1 MKKLGL
7 VFYLILVIS
16 GSYIFGQSK
25 ITLSERILNNSIQ
38 TTLDSCPVGPAA
50 NPYPPDGA
58 INISSLYP
66 GFLSWE
72 NGANTTS
79 IDINFGLAGNLYN
92 VYSGTPITSLGIP
105 PPLPYFRNFQWQV
118 ICKNDTCSSVSTI
131 WNFRTEQ
138 DPSIV
143 TWFDDF
149 EFGPSN
155 WIITNDGGNCVW
167 QIYNYPYP
175 NLYTFP
181 GFPTGT
187 SVFAADADNCG
198 MGTTLFST
206 ATISTPFNFSQFAEC
221 WIEFDNDWQAF
232 DSTSFGYIEVST
244 DSINWQIARTYNQ
257 VDVRSSHEIINISSF
272 IAYQPT
278 VYIRLRSIQPGWHWW
293 WAIDNFQVNSIWIPV
308 ELTSFTSSV
317 EENNVTLNW
326 QTATET
332 NNSGFDIERNTPLN
346 PLSREPV
353 PIYREEAEGRGVWEK
368 IGFVIGKGTTTEI
381 NNYSFVDDE
390 PLTQKTY
397 YRLKQIDFDGT
408 FSYSN
413 EVDVD
418 VNAPLTFSL
427 EQNYPNPFNPNT
439 TIKYS
444 IPNVTLSGVE
454 GSRVQ
459 LKVYDVLGNEIAVLV
474 NEEQSAGTYN
484 VEFRM
489 QNLELS
495 SGIYFYKLQA

>member
-155 WIITNDGGNCVW
+155 WIIPNDGGNCVW

-206 ATISTPFNFSQFAEC
+206 ATISTPFNFSQFAEG
-221 WIEFDNDWQAF
+221 WIDFDNDWQAF

-346 PLSREPV
+346 PLSRG
-353 PIYREEAEGRGVWEK
+353 EAEGRGVWSS
-368 IGFVIGKGTTTEI
+368 IGFVNGNGTTTEPQS
-381 NNYSFVDDE
+381 YSFVDKE
-390 PLTQKTY
+390 LEAGKYQ
-397 YRLKQIDFDGT
+397 YRLTQIDFDGT
-408 FSYSN
+408 FEYSN
-413 EVDVD
+413 VIEVEI
-418 VNAPLTFSL
+418 NPPAKFGL
-427 EQNYPNPFNPNT
+427 EQNYPNPFNPLT
-439 TIKYS
+439 TIKFS
-444 IPNVTLSGVE
+444 IPSVGTRLALY
-454 GSRVQ
+454 VQ
-459 LKVYDVLGNEIAVLV
+459 LKVYDVLGKEVATLV
-474 NEEQSAGTYN
+474 NEEKTAGSYE
-484 VEFRM
+484 VEFDAS
-489 QNLELS
+489 NLA
-495 SGIYFYKLQA
+495 SGIYYYQIRVAENTAT